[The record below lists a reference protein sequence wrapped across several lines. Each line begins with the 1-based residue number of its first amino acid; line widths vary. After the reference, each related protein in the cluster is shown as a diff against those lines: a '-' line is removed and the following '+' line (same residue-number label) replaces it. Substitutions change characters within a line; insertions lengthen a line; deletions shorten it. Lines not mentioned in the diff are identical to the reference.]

1 MRYGVAWLFIL
12 SVAVLGGCAAGSVPG
27 SGADPLADGD
37 HVRMVIEAADSSWL
51 RDFSISEGEIG
62 NRLAIDPRPLTWDR
76 RWPGDNGEGLMDGV
90 IANIRQEV
98 IQSLGI
104 RESGDVDLD
113 CVAPYV
119 RVGDEESIRHMYACA
134 ARGLLWV
141 YLSPTVPR
149 DRDRD
154 RDGRPLWVTRVS
166 ADAGGLRYVIVD
178 VVTGRGEGGWELI
191 DVEMRENVID

>member
-1 MRYGVAWLFIL
+1 MRYVVAWLFIL

-27 SGADPLADGD
+27 SAADPSADGN

-51 RDFSISEGEIG
+51 RDFSISGGEIG
-62 NRLAIDPRPLTWDR
+62 NRLSIDPRPLTWDR
-76 RWPGDNGEGLMDGV
+76 RWPGDNGEGLLVGV
-90 IANIRQEV
+90 IADFRREV
-98 IQSLGI
+98 IRGLGI
-104 RESGDVDLD
+104 RESDDADLE
-113 CVAPYV
+113 CVAPIYDIA
-119 RVGDEESIRHMYACA
+119 DEESFVLQMNACV

-149 DRDRD
+149 GRDH
-154 RDGRPLWVTRVS
+154 DGRPLWVTRVS

-178 VVTGRGEGGWELI
+178 VVTRRGEDGWELV